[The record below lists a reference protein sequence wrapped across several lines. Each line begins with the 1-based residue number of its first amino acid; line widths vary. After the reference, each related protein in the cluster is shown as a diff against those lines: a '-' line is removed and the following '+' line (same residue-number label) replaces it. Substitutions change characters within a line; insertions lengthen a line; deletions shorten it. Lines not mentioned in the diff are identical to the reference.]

1 MLVDMHVH
9 CAELKDI
16 DKYAGKMTLVCVAD
30 DPQSSRNV
38 VELSIKYRHVEP
50 CVGIHP
56 WNADMYSAQEMKSL
70 FEQYIKS
77 GDVRC
82 LGEVGLDKRIGQDT
96 LNKQRELFGLIVS
109 YAKEYDLVLNLH
121 ASNAWREVF
130 DVVYSSGI
138 DKVFFHWYT
147 GPLDLLRSIQ
157 EVGYYIGVNPAWKIQ
172 PKHREIVDLA
182 EIKNTIT
189 ESDAPYN
196 YREITLTPELIVE
209 TLNYLS
215 YSRGIE
221 LSSLVD
227 SIYKNFKS
235 LFGDRRN

>member
-1 MLVDMHVH
+1 MIIDMHVH
-9 CAELKDI
+9 CTELKDI
-16 DKYAGKMTLVCVAD
+16 GKYAGKITLVCVAD
-30 DPQSSRNV
+30 DLQSSRNV
-38 VELSIKYRHVEP
+38 VELSLKYRHVEP

-56 WNADMYSAQEMKSL
+56 WNADKYSAQEMKSL

-77 GDVRC
+77 GKVRC
-82 LGEVGLDKRIGQDT
+82 LGEVGLDKRTRHDT
-96 LNKQRELFGLIVS
+96 LNKQRELFDLTVS

-147 GPLDLLRSIQ
+147 GPLDLLHSIQ

-172 PKHREIVDLA
+172 PKHRVIADLA
-182 EIKNTIT
+182 EIKNIIT

-196 YREITLTPELIVE
+196 YREITLAPELIEE

-221 LSSLVD
+221 LYSLVN
-227 SIYKNFKS
+227 SIYKNFTS
-235 LFGDRRN
+235 LFGNRKN